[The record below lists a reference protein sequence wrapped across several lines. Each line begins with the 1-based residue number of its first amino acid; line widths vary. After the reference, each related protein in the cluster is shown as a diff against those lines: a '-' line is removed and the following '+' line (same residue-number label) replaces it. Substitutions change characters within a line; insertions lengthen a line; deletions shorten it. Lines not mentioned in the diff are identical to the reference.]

1 MISVSGIC
9 GAKKNLKIIFNF
21 KLGRFLIGS
30 DEYATIEVSQVVH
43 DFPE

>member
-1 MISVSGIC
+1 MVL
-9 GAKKNLKIIFNF
+9 KKILKIIFNF
-21 KLGRFLIGS
+21 KASRFLIGS